1 MIRRL
6 VKALSTALLLA
17 ACSDGASPGTDAPLT
32 ISWLTWPAAVTAA
45 EHGSIRIVG
54 YYGACGTLV
63 LDVAQSG
70 PSSVSVAATEHF
82 DTDPPPPCPA
92 VIGIFDTVMPLPRL
106 VTPTGP
112 TGSFT
117 IDAPVADPLGGITR
131 RIFGFVELTDQQPDV
146 TPQVGGRA
154 LVLADSLGCSWA
166 RPDIPNRPNISG
178 PFVLSSNIALGD
190 DAWHG
195 AFISG
200 AFMPALS
207 PRCGQD
213 PLLQL
218 RLLEVDA
225 GP

>member
-1 MIRRL
+1 MKSWRWL
-6 VKALSTALLLA
+6 AATAVLA
-17 ACSDGASPGTDAPLT
+17 ACAEEGAGPGTDAP
-32 ISWLTWPAAVTAA
+32 IAVSWMEWPAAVTAT
-45 EHGSIRIVG
+45 EHGSIRILAL
-54 YYGACGTLV
+54 YGACGELV
-63 LDVAQSG
+63 LTVEQSG
-70 PSSVSVAATEHF
+70 PSSVSVAASEHF
-82 DTDPPPPCPA
+82 DSDPPAPCPA
-92 VIGIFDTVMPLPRL
+92 VVVILDSLVPLPRL
-106 VTPTGP
+106 VSPTGP

-131 RIFGFVELTDQQPDV
+131 RVFGFVTLTDQQPDA
-146 TPQVGGRA
+146 TLQVGGRA
-154 LVLADSLGCSWA
+154 AVIADSLGCSWA
-166 RPDIPNRPNISG
+166 RPDLPGLPGFG
-178 PFVLSSNIALGD
+178 PFVLSSDIALGD
-190 DAWHG
+190 NAWHG